1 MFPLYK
7 IKSYGTW
14 ESAASMSNITFK
26 NFATNRTDCGAS
38 QVIFAISEYSTDYV
52 PLHQFTKTTFNN
64 VSDDAIAYFIA
75 PFPWWNDPAKC
86 VAFPCTGPS
95 NVVLTFESTTFS
107 GETLPSLLSPS
118 F

>member
-1 MFPLYK
+1 
-7 IKSYGTW
+7 
-14 ESAASMSNITFK
+14 
-26 NFATNRTDCGAS
+26 
-38 QVIFAISEYSTDYV
+38 
-52 PLHQFTKTTFNN
+52 

-86 VAFPCTGPS
+86 VAFPCTAPS

-107 GETLPSLLSPS
+107 GETLPSLLNPS